1 MLQHCDKPFCA
12 DEKQK
17 LNYPLTCWW
26 HIHALVPGYVHLR
39 SNAAVDDELIE
50 RFERKLEHIHDDNA
64 STPTAAPRAHGFT
77 FTDQD
82 DETEVELVRKQ
93 MSGEEKSIDASRT
106 ARFVWK
112 ESLRGLKDANK
123 VHHHKKGT
131 MRLVSDG
138 SRIQHLERRI
148 RVLEGELME
157 AAAIEF
163 SLYSVAAEHGSSMSK
178 VHAPARR
185 LSRLYFTTANQHNS
199 ISAAKSI
206 ALVQFSGLLTI
217 CRPSSNCLHSPSP
230 IFQSLSVRE
239 FGPRF
244 PSLLSGLT
252 FWLSN
257 SMVLRVIVNRSS
269 EDSLKSTV
277 GARNGKKEC
286 SSPLKR
292 ESKSSRDPPRLSDR
306 DDPQMFAASLE
317 SFEVWISSRI
327 IESLWW
333 QIFTP
338 HMQSGAAKAIRVS
351 MDSHSRK
358 LCKRTSSCSVDHQQG
373 NFSVQLWKKAF
384 QDACERLC
392 TARAEGHDCGC
403 LPVISKLIM
412 EQLIGRLDVA
422 MFNAILRE
430 SADEIPTDPVADP
443 ISDAQVLPIPAGK
456 ASFGAGAQL
465 KNAIGDWSRWLTDLF
480 GMDDMDGDTPS
491 KPFRILNALSDLM
504 MLPKD
509 MLLRRSIR
517 EEVCPS
523 FGPQLIRRIVKSFV
537 PDEFCS
543 DPIPGAVLEAL
554 NAEDSFGSED
564 DSMMRFPC
572 AAAAA
577 VYMAPSASALATS
590 IFGQIGSRSKLKCSK
605 SSVLEKSQTSDDELD
620 QLNSPLKEVFRS
632 LPFSRGNK
640 KAERYKLLLQ
650 AWMNRE

>member
-1 MLQHCDKPFCA
+1 
-12 DEKQK
+12 
-17 LNYPLTCWW
+17 
-26 HIHALVPGYVHLR
+26 
-39 SNAAVDDELIE
+39 
-50 RFERKLEHIHDDNA
+50 
-64 STPTAAPRAHGFT
+64 
-77 FTDQD
+77 
-82 DETEVELVRKQ
+82 
-93 MSGEEKSIDASRT
+93 MSGGEEKSVDSSRT
-106 ARFVWK
+106 ARFLWQ

-131 MRLVSDG
+131 RRLVSDG

-163 SLYSVAAEHGSSMSK
+163 SLYSVAAQHGSSMSK

-185 LSRLYFTTANQHNS
+185 LSRFYFTTANQHNS
-199 ISAAKSI
+199 ISAVANQHNSISAAKSI
-206 ALVQFSGLLTI
+206 VSGLVLVAKA
-217 CRPSSNCLHSPSP
+217 CGND
-230 IFQSLSVRE
+230 V
-239 FGPRF
+239 PR
-244 PSLLSGLT
+244 LT

-269 EDSLKSTV
+269 GDSLKSTV

-286 SSPLKR
+286 SLPLKR
-292 ESKSSRDPPRLSDR
+292 ESKSSRDPPTLGDR
-306 DDPQMFAASLE
+306 DGPQMFAASLE
-317 SFEVWISSRI
+317 SFEAWIFSRI

-333 QIFTP
+333 QIFIP

-351 MDSHSRK
+351 MDSQSRK
-358 LCKRTSSCSVDHQQG
+358 LCKRTSFGSVDHQQG

-384 QDACERLC
+384 QDAFERLC

-443 ISDAQVLPIPAGK
+443 ISDAQVLPIPAGT

-465 KNAIGDWSRWLTDLF
+465 KNAIGDWSRCLTDLF
-480 GMDDMDGDTPS
+480 DMDDMDGDTPS

-523 FGPQLIRRIVKSFV
+523 FGPRLIWRIVKSFV

-554 NAEDSFGSED
+554 NAEDSFDSED
-564 DSMMRFPC
+564 DSMMSFPC
-572 AAAAA
+572 AVAAA

-590 IFGQIGSRSKLKCSK
+590 IFGQFGSPSKLKRSK

-632 LPFSRGNK
+632 LPSSRGNR
-640 KAERYKLLLQ
+640 KAERYKLLQQ